1 VTLLSADADLLIIH
15 APPPSH
21 SRSTLTWA
29 RAATATVLVV
39 RAKRTR
45 RANVR
50 AALQGLEP
58 VGAKLIGAVLHSG
71 RG

>member
-1 VTLLSADADLLIIH
+1 MTLLSADADLLIIH

-29 RAATATVLVV
+29 RAARATLLVV
-39 RAKRTR
+39 QGEHTKRAEVEKARE
-45 RANVR
+45 
-50 AALQGLEP
+50 GLEP
-58 VGAKLIGAVLHSG
+58 VGEKLVGAVLQRG